1 MESATIARCLGILR
15 CPITGASLS
24 ILSPEELAES
34 NRRLAASTLLHRD
47 GTPAR
52 TTLTFALGT
61 PQRSEIYRVED
72 SIVWLLA
79 DLALVAAS
87 AIQAATIAAEKK
99 VVQSFYDDFGWMKA
113 ETGLFNDTAQFT
125 DTRPCAQAYQRYC
138 NARIGRELS
147 GGKYLLD
154 VASGSIPHAEYV
166 EFSQHYETRI
176 CVDFSIRAL
185 REARAKLGEAGLY
198 LLGDITRLPL
208 ASGAVDGV
216 ISLHTVYHVP
226 RAEQSAAVDELV
238 RVTKPGGRVV
248 IVYVWASSVAMNV
261 SFALRRALGR
271 IKHALRPKSGP
282 MAPASPSASDIPPLY
297 FSPQNHKWFAR
308 EIADKH
314 RAKLKVWSAVSMLFQ
329 SHFFSDHGLGR
340 LMLALVK
347 KLEDCFPRL
356 AGRYGQYP
364 MFVIDKPSS

>member
-1 MESATIARCLGILR
+1 MESETIARCVEILR
-15 CPITGASLS
+15 CPITGHPLS
-24 ILSPEELAES
+24 ILSPEELAET
-34 NRRLAASTLLHRD
+34 NQRLEARSVLHRD

-52 TTLTFALGT
+52 IPLRFALGT

-79 DLALVAAS
+79 DLALVAAGE
-87 AIQAATIAAEKK
+87 IQTAAIAAEKK
-99 VVQSFYDDFGWMKA
+99 VVQSFYDDYGWLKA

-125 DTRPCAQAYQRYC
+125 DTRPCAQAYQQYC

-147 GGKYLLD
+147 AGKYLLD
-154 VASGSIPHAEYV
+154 VASGTIPHAEYL
-166 EFSQHYETRI
+166 EFSRHYDVRI

-185 REARAKLGEAGLY
+185 REARTKLGEAGLY

-208 ASGAVDGV
+208 ATGAVDSV
-216 ISLHTVYHVP
+216 ISLHTIYHVP
-226 RAEQSAAVDELV
+226 RAEQGAAVNELV

-248 IVYVWASSVAMNV
+248 IVYVWATSAAMNV

-271 IKHALRPKSGP
+271 IKRALRPKGGP
-282 MAPASPSASDIPPLY
+282 AAAGPAPASALPPLY
-297 FSPQNHKWFAR
+297 FSPQDHDWFAR
-308 EIADKH
+308 EIALKH

-329 SHFFSDHGLGR
+329 AHFFSDRGCGR
-340 LMLALVK
+340 LTLALVK
-347 KLEDCFPRL
+347 KLEDSFPRL

-364 MFVIDKPSS
+364 MFVIDKPSP

>member
-1 MESATIARCLGILR
+1 MESATIARCVGILR
-15 CPITGASLS
+15 CPITGDPLS
-24 ILSPEELAES
+24 ILSPEELAGT
-34 NRRLAASTLLHRD
+34 NQLLGTRTVLHHD

-52 TTLTFALGT
+52 TPLTFALGT
-61 PQRSEIYRVED
+61 PQRSEIYRVDD

-87 AIQAATIAAEKK
+87 AIQTATIAAEKK
-99 VVQSFYDDFGWMKA
+99 IVQSFYDDFGWLKA

-154 VASGSIPHAEYV
+154 VASGSIPHAEYL
-166 EFSQHYETRI
+166 EFSRHYDVRI

-185 REARAKLGEAGLY
+185 REARAKLGDAGLY

-226 RAEQSAAVDELV
+226 QAEQTAAVDELV
-238 RVTKPGGRVV
+238 RVTKPGGRAV

-271 IKHALRPKSGP
+271 IKHALRPKGGAVAPGP
-282 MAPASPSASDIPPLY
+282 SSASTTPPLY
-297 FSPQNHKWFAR
+297 FSPQNHDWFAR
-308 EIADKH
+308 EIAGKH
-314 RAKLKVWSAVSMLFQ
+314 HAKLKVWSAVSMLFQ
-329 SHFFSDHGLGR
+329 VHFFSDHGFGR
-340 LMLALVK
+340 LTLAFVK
-347 KLEDCFPRL
+347 TIENCFPWL